1 MFRKNDMKN
10 QKDNIEKIFDSESNI
25 DVDLILGYIDNT
37 LTQPELHKIE
47 KALISDPFLSE
58 AIEGLRLLPDNDR
71 KLFIYNLLGK
81 EPSKK
86 LNIEIHPMAWKIAAV
101 TIVAISSIYFIS
113 TIDFNSTSESLA
125 HQEIATEETP
135 AEESSSTKSVQK
147 PINNTPI
154 AIENNDSLIHNDLA
168 DIVAEANNEENEED
182 IESATLITKKEINK
196 DVEITLLET
205 ESLDLNEPSP
215 VAEEERLINTGSVS
229 RSANSNEKAGDT
241 YFESKAKKTTAPRS
255 NDQIAKGM
263 IETLKRKGIVEASH
277 STSEDQSN
285 LSKKEAKALASYDE
299 GLDAYNR
306 GNYHASVK
314 RFEEAYKQNKS
325 LPEVRY
331 YLSTSYLYGNNNIG
345 KAEKVFKDESTGKYT
360 QEKQW
365 VKALI
370 ELGEGKTKNAKEI
383 LQQISKSGSK
393 FKSEA
398 DKLLLEIE

>member
-10 QKDNIEKIFDSESNI
+10 QKDNIEKIFGSESNI
-25 DVDLILGYIDNT
+25 DVDLILGYLDNT
-37 LTQPELHKIE
+37 LPQAELHRIE
-47 KALISDPFLSE
+47 KALISDPFLTE
-58 AIEGLRLLPDNDR
+58 AIEGLRLLPDNER

-81 EPSKK
+81 EPSRK
-86 LNIEIHPMAWKIAAV
+86 LNIEIHPMVWKIAAV
-101 TIVAISSIYFIS
+101 TVVAISSIYFIS

-125 HQEIATEETP
+125 HQEMATEEAP
-135 AEESSSTKSVQK
+135 AEASKSTKSKQETALK
-147 PINNTPI
+147 NN
-154 AIENNDSLIHNDLA
+154 AIQFTNTDSLINVELA
-168 DIVAEANNEENEED
+168 NIVAEANEEELPPAEE
-182 IESATLITKKEINK
+182 ITKKEIVK
-196 DVEITLLET
+196 DAEDALQET
-205 ESLDLNEPSP
+205 ESIALNEPIP
-215 VAEEERLINTGSVS
+215 APAIMENDINSTGSIS
-229 RSANSNEKAGDT
+229 RSADS
-241 YFESKAKKTTAPRS
+241 FEIEEDSYAEAKKSISPRS
-255 NDQIAKGM
+255 NDQIAKDM

-285 LSKKEAKALASYDE
+285 LSKKQASALASYDE

-331 YLSTSYLYGNNNIG
+331 YLSTSYLYGNNNIS
-345 KAEKVFKDESTGKYT
+345 KAEKIFKDEHTGKYT

-370 ELGEGKTKNAKEI
+370 ELGDGKTKNAKEI
-383 LQQISKSGSK
+383 LQQIAKSGSK

-398 DKLLLEIE
+398 DNLLLEIE